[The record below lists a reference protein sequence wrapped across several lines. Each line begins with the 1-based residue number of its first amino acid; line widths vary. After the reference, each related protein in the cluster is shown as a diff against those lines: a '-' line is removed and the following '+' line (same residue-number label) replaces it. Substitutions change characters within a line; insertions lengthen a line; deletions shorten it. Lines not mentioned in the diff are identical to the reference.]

1 MSHSIQ
7 YPLAQNLGPGVIIIL
22 QIYDRNVFILFIYL
36 FIFTSTYL
44 YRYELQGRVLIVGHV
59 YCRMLNFHKN
69 IITVSFTRLL
79 RLVVVVR
86 PFFFFLFFFS
96 YHSWRPGNR
105 NFYLMSHSI
114 QLPPARDLG
123 PGVIILQYLKSK
135 EDSICV
141 LT

>member
-1 MSHSIQ
+1 M
-7 YPLAQNLGPGVIIIL
+7 NDVISDYVIMGAFFSE
-22 QIYDRNVFILFIYL
+22 VFF
-36 FIFTSTYL
+36 F
-44 YRYELQGRVLIVGHV
+44 
-59 YCRMLNFHKN
+59 
-69 IITVSFTRLL
+69 
-79 RLVVVVR
+79 
-86 PFFFFLFFFS
+86 FFFFLCLSFLET
-96 YHSWRPGNR
+96 PGNR